1 MGNTNETLNQ
11 VDNSALRKTDIRRM
25 IKEYAGTEYYFLS
38 DYINGGWEDYLSS
51 NMDDIV
57 NKVTTI
63 VVHGV
68 RRRRSKYKSK
78 NRYSIECEIRQT
90 CEDTINYIKLSFA

>member
-1 MGNTNETLNQ
+1 MSKDKTSKKNI
-11 VDNSALRKTDIRRM
+11 NSALRKTDVRRM
-25 IKEYAGTEYYFLS
+25 IKEYAGVEYCFLA
-38 DYINGGWEDYLSS
+38 DYINGGWEDYLIR

-57 NKVTTI
+57 NKVTTK
-63 VVHGV
+63 VVYGV
-68 RRRRSKYKSK
+68 RTKRSNYKFK

>member
-1 MGNTNETLNQ
+1 MENLRKELALN
-11 VDNSALRKTDIRRM
+11 SKSRKTDVRRM
-25 IKEYAGTEYYFLS
+25 IKEYAGTEYYFLL
-38 DYINGGWEDYLSS
+38 DYIDGGWEDYLSS
-51 NMDDIV
+51 NMDNIV

-90 CEDTINYIKLSFA
+90 CEDTIDYIKLSFA

>member
-1 MGNTNETLNQ
+1 MEN
-11 VDNSALRKTDIRRM
+11 LRKELALNSKSRKNDIRRM
-25 IKEYAGTEYYFLS
+25 IKEYAGTEYYFLLE
-38 DYINGGWEDYLSS
+38 YVNGGWEDYLSS

-57 NKVTTI
+57 NKVTTKI
-63 VVHGV
+63 VHGV
-68 RRRRSKYKSK
+68 RRLRSKYRSK

>member
-1 MGNTNETLNQ
+1 MKNESSKQAPKKVL
-11 VDNSALRKTDIRRM
+11 SKTDVRRM

-38 DYINGGWEDYLSS
+38 DYINGGWEDYLLS

-57 NKVTTI
+57 NKVTTK

-68 RRRRSKYKSK
+68 RRRRSEYKSK
-78 NRYSIECEIRQT
+78 NRYSIEHEIRQT

>member
-1 MGNTNETLNQ
+1 MTKESNNYL
-11 VDNSALRKTDIRRM
+11 LRKADVRRM

-38 DYINGGWEDYLSS
+38 DYINGGWEDYLLR
-51 NMDDIV
+51 NMDDII
-57 NKVTTI
+57 NKVTTK

-68 RRRRSKYKSK
+68 RRIRSEYKYK

-90 CEDTINYIKLSFA
+90 CEDTINYIKRSFA